1 MATATRKP
9 RRNLTPAT
17 VTKKFPA
24 FRSGRIEAWAAV
36 SDDGV
41 WKYERIEDTGTLWAV
56 VHVPTGIEADWCG
69 TLTAARETTANG
81 VAFGAVE
88 CQIAHQRGE
97 HAAQR
102 DSSCRAC

>member
-41 WKYERIEDTGTLWAV
+41 WKYERIEDTGTLWSV
-56 VHVPTGIEADWCG
+56 IHVPTGIEADCCG
-69 TLTAARETTANG
+69 TLTAAREMTANG
-81 VAFGAVE
+81 TALASVE
-88 CQIAHQRGE
+88 RQEAHLRGE
-97 HAAQR
+97 HDAKR
-102 DSSCRAC
+102 DSWCGKC